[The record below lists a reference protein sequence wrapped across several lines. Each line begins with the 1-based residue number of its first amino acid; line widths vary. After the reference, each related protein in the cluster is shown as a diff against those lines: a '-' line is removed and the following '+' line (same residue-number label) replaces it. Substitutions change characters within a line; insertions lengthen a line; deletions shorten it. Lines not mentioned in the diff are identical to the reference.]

1 MIKKITSIFLFFF
14 LQNLLF
20 TQSTIVKSIKVKS
33 SGHLKSNF
41 IFDKSDVINISF
53 DILGKKKGDY
63 YYTITHCDYK
73 WNSSNISKL
82 EYIDGYDDIRIS
94 NYFFSQN
101 TYQSYTNFNFQIPNQ
116 SLKIKLDG
124 NYIISVFD
132 QNNNQIFERKIV
144 VKDNVYNGLINI
156 TRSKEII
163 DSPYSQN
170 LQVVFNNLDNIIL
183 NSTSEYKLFIIK
195 NNNFKSSKIFSLPR
209 LQTGSK
215 MIYDN
220 LKFDGGSEYLY
231 FDSKN
236 ILLTSNEIKKVDFK
250 KIYNTT
256 LYTDFEE
263 SIYTFQP
270 DLNGTYILNVDC
282 LEKNI
287 CADYSNVIF
296 SLRTNKN
303 YENDIYIIGEFNNNL
318 LSEKYKMKK
327 ETKNYYTKDIVLKQ
341 GLYNYKYVVK
351 TKNGFKDLSNFW
363 QTENN
368 YKAILYEKKITDRYY
383 KIIGFGENNSNKIVN

>member
-1 MIKKITSIFLFFF
+1 MIKKIASIFLFFF
-14 LQNLLF
+14 LQNLVF

-33 SGHLKSNF
+33 NGHLKSNF
-41 IFDKSDVINISF
+41 IFDKNDVINISF

-73 WNSSNISKL
+73 WNSSDISKF

-116 SLKIKLDG
+116 RLKIKLDG
-124 NYIISVFD
+124 NYIINVFD
-132 QNNNQIFERKIV
+132 QNNNQIFQRKIV
-144 VKDNVYNGLINI
+144 VKDNIYNGIINI

-170 LQVVFNNLDNIIL
+170 LQVVFNNLDNVIF
-183 NSTSEYKLFIIK
+183 NSTSDYKLFIVK
-195 NNNFKSSKIFSLPR
+195 NNNLKSSKIFSIPR
-209 LQTGSK
+209 LQTGLK
-215 MIYDN
+215 LIYDN
-220 LKFDGGSEYLY
+220 LKFEGGSEYLY

-236 ILLTSNEIKKVDFK
+236 ILLTSNEIKRVDFK

-263 SIYTFQP
+263 SIYTLQP
-270 DLNGTYILNVDC
+270 DLNGTFILNADC
-282 LEKNI
+282 FEKNI

-296 SLRTNKN
+296 SLKTNKN
-303 YENDIYIIGEFNNNL
+303 YENDIFIIGEFNNNV

>member
-1 MIKKITSIFLFFF
+1 MIKKIASIFLFFF
-14 LQNLLF
+14 LQNLVF

-33 SGHLKSNF
+33 NGHLKSNF
-41 IFDKSDVINISF
+41 IFDKNDVINISF

-73 WNSSNISKL
+73 WNSSDISKF

-116 SLKIKLDG
+116 RLKIKLDG
-124 NYIISVFD
+124 NYIINVFD
-132 QNNNQIFERKIV
+132 QNNNQIFQRKIV
-144 VKDNVYNGLINI
+144 VKDNIYNGIINI

-170 LQVVFNNLDNIIL
+170 LQVVFNNLDNVIF
-183 NSTSEYKLFIIK
+183 NSTSDYKLFIVK
-195 NNNFKSSKIFSLPR
+195 NNNLKSSKIFSIPR
-209 LQTGSK
+209 LQTGLK
-215 MIYDN
+215 LIYDN
-220 LKFDGGSEYLY
+220 LKFEGGSEYLY

-236 ILLTSNEIKKVDFK
+236 ILLTSNEIKRVDFK

-263 SIYTFQP
+263 SIYTLQP
-270 DLNGTYILNVDC
+270 DLNGTFILNADC
-282 LEKNI
+282 FEKNI

-296 SLRTNKN
+296 SLKTDKN
-303 YENDIYIIGEFNNNL
+303 YENDIFIIGEFNNNV

>member
-1 MIKKITSIFLFFF
+1 MIKKIASIFLFFF
-14 LQNLLF
+14 LQNLVF

-33 SGHLKSNF
+33 NGHLKSNF
-41 IFDKSDVINISF
+41 IFDKNDVINISF

-73 WNSSNISKL
+73 WNSSDISKF

-116 SLKIKLDG
+116 RLKIKLDG

-132 QNNNQIFERKIV
+132 QSNNQIFQRKIV
-144 VKDNVYNGLINI
+144 VKDNIYNGIINI

-170 LQVVFNNLDNIIL
+170 LQVVFNNLDNVIF
-183 NSTSEYKLFIIK
+183 NSTSDYKLFIVK
-195 NNNFKSSKIFSLPR
+195 NNNLKSSKIFSIPR
-209 LQTGSK
+209 LQTGLK
-215 MIYDN
+215 LIYDN
-220 LKFDGGSEYLY
+220 LKFEGGSEYLY

-236 ILLTSNEIKKVDFK
+236 ILLTSNEIKRVDFK

-263 SIYTFQP
+263 SVYTLQP
-270 DLNGTYILNVDC
+270 DLNGTFILNADC
-282 LEKNI
+282 FEKNI

-296 SLRTNKN
+296 SLKTNKN
-303 YENDIYIIGEFNNNL
+303 YENDIFIIGEFNNNV

>member
-1 MIKKITSIFLFFF
+1 MIKKIASIFLFFF
-14 LQNLLF
+14 LQNLVF

-33 SGHLKSNF
+33 NGHLKSNF
-41 IFDKSDVINISF
+41 IFDKNDVINISF
-53 DILGKKKGDY
+53 DIFGKKKGDY

-73 WNSSNISKL
+73 WNSSDISKF

-116 SLKIKLDG
+116 RLKIKLDG
-124 NYIISVFD
+124 NYIINVFD
-132 QNNNQIFERKIV
+132 QNNNQIFQRKIV
-144 VKDNVYNGLINI
+144 VKDNIYNGIINI

-170 LQVVFNNLDNIIL
+170 LQVVFNNLDNVIF
-183 NSTSEYKLFIIK
+183 NSTSDYKLFIVK
-195 NNNFKSSKIFSLPR
+195 NNNLKSSKIFSIPR
-209 LQTGSK
+209 LQTGLK
-215 MIYDN
+215 LIYDN
-220 LKFDGGSEYLY
+220 LKFEGGSEYLY

-236 ILLTSNEIKKVDFK
+236 ILLTSNEIKRVDFK

-263 SIYTFQP
+263 SVYTLQP
-270 DLNGTYILNVDC
+270 DLNGTFILNADC
-282 LEKNI
+282 FEKNI

-296 SLRTNKN
+296 SLKTNKN
-303 YENDIYIIGEFNNNL
+303 YENDIFIIGEFNNNV

-368 YKAILYEKKITDRYY
+368 YKAILYEKKINDRYY

>member
-1 MIKKITSIFLFFF
+1 MIKKIASIFLFFF
-14 LQNLLF
+14 LQNLVF

-33 SGHLKSNF
+33 NGHLKSNF
-41 IFDKSDVINISF
+41 IFDKNDVINISF

-73 WNSSNISKL
+73 WNSSDISKF

-116 SLKIKLDG
+116 RLKIKLDG

-132 QNNNQIFERKIV
+132 QSNNQIFQRKIV
-144 VKDNVYNGLINI
+144 VKDNIYNGIINI
-156 TRSKEII
+156 TRSKEIV

-170 LQVVFNNLDNIIL
+170 LQVVFNNLDNVIFT
-183 NSTSEYKLFIIK
+183 STSDYKLFIVK
-195 NNNFKSSKIFSLPR
+195 NNNLKSSKIFSIPR
-209 LQTGSK
+209 LQTGLK
-215 MIYDN
+215 LIYDN
-220 LKFDGGSEYLY
+220 LKFEGGSEYLY

-236 ILLTSNEIKKVDFK
+236 ILLTSNEIKRVDFN

-256 LYTDFEE
+256 LYTDYEE
-263 SIYTFQP
+263 SIYTLQP
-270 DLNGTYILNVDC
+270 DLNGTFILNADC
-282 LEKNI
+282 FEKNI

-296 SLRTNKN
+296 SLKTNKN
-303 YENDIYIIGEFNNNL
+303 YENDIFIIGEFNNNV

>member
-1 MIKKITSIFLFFF
+1 MIKKIASIFLFFF
-14 LQNLLF
+14 LQNLVF

-33 SGHLKSNF
+33 NGHLKSNF
-41 IFDKSDVINISF
+41 IFDKNDVINISF

-73 WNSSNISKL
+73 WNSSDISKF

-116 SLKIKLDG
+116 RLKIKLDG
-124 NYIISVFD
+124 NYIINVFD
-132 QNNNQIFERKIV
+132 QNNNQIFQRKIV
-144 VKDNVYNGLINI
+144 VKDNIYNGIINI

-170 LQVVFNNLDNIIL
+170 LQVVFNNLDNVIF
-183 NSTSEYKLFIIK
+183 NSTSDYKLFIVK
-195 NNNFKSSKIFSLPR
+195 NNNLKSSKIFSIPR
-209 LQTGSK
+209 LQTGLK
-215 MIYDN
+215 LIYDN
-220 LKFDGGSEYLY
+220 LKFEGGSEYLY

-236 ILLTSNEIKKVDFK
+236 ILLTSNEIKRVDFK

-263 SIYTFQP
+263 SVYTLQP
-270 DLNGTYILNVDC
+270 DLNGTFILNADC
-282 LEKNI
+282 FEKNI

-296 SLRTNKN
+296 SLKTDKN
-303 YENDIYIIGEFNNNL
+303 YENDIFIIGEFNNNV

-327 ETKNYYTKDIVLKQ
+327 EFKNYYTKDIVLKQ
-341 GLYNYKYVVK
+341 GLYNYKYVFK
-351 TKNGFKDLSNFW
+351 TKNGFKDLMNFW

>member
-1 MIKKITSIFLFFF
+1 MIKKIASIFLFFF
-14 LQNLLF
+14 LQNLVF

-33 SGHLKSNF
+33 NGHLKSNF
-41 IFDKSDVINISF
+41 IFDKNDVINISF

-73 WNSSNISKL
+73 WNSSDISKF

-116 SLKIKLDG
+116 RLKIKLDG
-124 NYIISVFD
+124 NYIINVFD
-132 QNNNQIFERKIV
+132 QNNNQIYQRKIV
-144 VKDNVYNGLINI
+144 VKDNIYNGIINI

-170 LQVVFNNLDNIIL
+170 LQVVFNNLDNVIF
-183 NSTSEYKLFIIK
+183 NSTSDYKLFIVK
-195 NNNFKSSKIFSLPR
+195 NNNLKSSKIFSIPR
-209 LQTGSK
+209 LQTGLK
-215 MIYDN
+215 LIYDN
-220 LKFDGGSEYLY
+220 LKFEGGSEYLY

-236 ILLTSNEIKKVDFK
+236 ILLTSNEIKRVDFK

-263 SIYTFQP
+263 SVYTLQP
-270 DLNGTYILNVDC
+270 DLNGTFILNADC
-282 LEKNI
+282 FEKNI

-296 SLRTNKN
+296 SLKTNKN
-303 YENDIYIIGEFNNNL
+303 YENDIFIIGEFNNNV

>member
-1 MIKKITSIFLFFF
+1 MIKKIASIFLFFF
-14 LQNLLF
+14 LQNLVF

-33 SGHLKSNF
+33 NGHLKSNF
-41 IFDKSDVINISF
+41 IFDKNDVINISF

-73 WNSSNISKL
+73 WNSSDISKF

-116 SLKIKLDG
+116 RLKIKLDG
-124 NYIISVFD
+124 NYIINVFD
-132 QNNNQIFERKIV
+132 QNNNQIFQRKIV
-144 VKDNVYNGLINI
+144 VKDNIYNGIINI

-170 LQVVFNNLDNIIL
+170 LQVVFNNLDNVIF
-183 NSTSEYKLFIIK
+183 NSTSDYKLFIVK
-195 NNNFKSSKIFSLPR
+195 NNNLKSSKIFSIPR
-209 LQTGSK
+209 LQTGLK
-215 MIYDN
+215 LIYDN
-220 LKFDGGSEYLY
+220 LKFEGGSEYLY

-236 ILLTSNEIKKVDFK
+236 ILLPSNEIKRVDFK

-263 SIYTFQP
+263 SVYTLQP
-270 DLNGTYILNVDC
+270 DLNGTFILNADC
-282 LEKNI
+282 FEKNI

-296 SLRTNKN
+296 SLKTNKN
-303 YENDIYIIGEFNNNL
+303 YENDIFIIGEFNNNV

>member
-1 MIKKITSIFLFFF
+1 MIKKIASIFLFFF
-14 LQNLLF
+14 LQNLVF

-33 SGHLKSNF
+33 NGHLKSNF
-41 IFDKSDVINISF
+41 IFDKNDVINISF

-73 WNSSNISKL
+73 WNSSDISKF

-116 SLKIKLDG
+116 RLKIKLDG
-124 NYIISVFD
+124 NYIINVFD
-132 QNNNQIFERKIV
+132 QNNNQIFQRKIV
-144 VKDNVYNGLINI
+144 VKDNIYNGIINI

-170 LQVVFNNLDNIIL
+170 LQVVFNNLDNVIF
-183 NSTSEYKLFIIK
+183 NSTSDYKLFIVK
-195 NNNFKSSKIFSLPR
+195 NNNLKSSKIFSIPR
-209 LQTGSK
+209 LQTGLK
-215 MIYDN
+215 LIYDN
-220 LKFDGGSEYLY
+220 LKFEGGSEYLY

-236 ILLTSNEIKKVDFK
+236 ILLTSNEIKRVDFK

-263 SIYTFQP
+263 SVYTLQP
-270 DLNGTYILNVDC
+270 DLNGTFILNADC
-282 LEKNI
+282 FEKNI

-296 SLRTNKN
+296 SLKTDKN
-303 YENDIYIIGEFNNNL
+303 YENDIFIIGEFNNNV

>member
-1 MIKKITSIFLFFF
+1 MIKKIASIFLFFF
-14 LQNLLF
+14 LQNLVF

-33 SGHLKSNF
+33 NGHLKSNF
-41 IFDKSDVINISF
+41 IFDKNDVINISF

-73 WNSSNISKL
+73 WNSSDISKF

-116 SLKIKLDG
+116 RLKIKLDG
-124 NYIISVFD
+124 NYIINVFD
-132 QNNNQIFERKIV
+132 QNNNQIFQRKIV
-144 VKDNVYNGLINI
+144 VKDNIYNGIINI

-170 LQVVFNNLDNIIL
+170 LQVVFNNLDNVIF
-183 NSTSEYKLFIIK
+183 NSTSDYKLFIIK
-195 NNNFKSSKIFSLPR
+195 NNNLKSSKIFSIPR
-209 LQTGSK
+209 LQTGLK
-215 MIYDN
+215 LIYDN
-220 LKFDGGSEYLY
+220 LKFEGGSEYLY

-236 ILLTSNEIKKVDFK
+236 ILLTSNEIKRVDFK

-263 SIYTFQP
+263 SVYTLQP
-270 DLNGTYILNVDC
+270 DLNGTFILNADC
-282 LEKNI
+282 FEKNI

-296 SLRTNKN
+296 SLKTNKN
-303 YENDIYIIGEFNNNL
+303 YENDIFIIGEFNNNV

>member
-1 MIKKITSIFLFFF
+1 MIKKIASIFLFFF
-14 LQNLLF
+14 LQNLVF

-33 SGHLKSNF
+33 NGHLKSNF
-41 IFDKSDVINISF
+41 IFDKNDVINISF

-73 WNSSNISKL
+73 WNSSDISKF

-116 SLKIKLDG
+116 RLKIKLDG
-124 NYIISVFD
+124 NYIINVFD
-132 QNNNQIFERKIV
+132 QNNNQIFQRKIV
-144 VKDNVYNGLINI
+144 VKDNIYNGIINV

-170 LQVVFNNLDNIIL
+170 LQVVFNNLDNVIF
-183 NSTSEYKLFIIK
+183 NSTSDYKLFIVK
-195 NNNFKSSKIFSLPR
+195 NNNLKSSKIFSIPR
-209 LQTGSK
+209 LQTGLK
-215 MIYDN
+215 LIYDN
-220 LKFDGGSEYLY
+220 LKFEGGSEYLY

-236 ILLTSNEIKKVDFK
+236 ILLTSNEIKRVDFK

-263 SIYTFQP
+263 SVYSLQP
-270 DLNGTYILNVDC
+270 DLNGTFILNADC
-282 LEKNI
+282 FEKNI

-296 SLRTNKN
+296 SLKTNKN
-303 YENDIYIIGEFNNNL
+303 YENDIFIIGEFNNNV

>member
-1 MIKKITSIFLFFF
+1 MIKKIASIFLFFF
-14 LQNLLF
+14 IQNLVF

-33 SGHLKSNF
+33 NGHLKSNF
-41 IFDKSDVINISF
+41 IFDKNDVINISF

-73 WNSSNISKL
+73 WNSSDISKF

-116 SLKIKLDG
+116 RLKIKLDG

-132 QNNNQIFERKIV
+132 QSNNQIFQRKIV
-144 VKDNVYNGLINI
+144 VKDNIYNGIINI

-170 LQVVFNNLDNIIL
+170 LQVVFNNLDNVIF
-183 NSTSEYKLFIIK
+183 NSTSDYKLFIVK
-195 NNNFKSSKIFSLPR
+195 NNNLKSSKIFSIPR
-209 LQTGSK
+209 LQTGLK
-215 MIYDN
+215 LIYDN
-220 LKFDGGSEYLY
+220 LKFEGGSEYLY

-236 ILLTSNEIKKVDFK
+236 ILLTSNEIKRVDFN

-263 SIYTFQP
+263 SIYTLQP
-270 DLNGTYILNVDC
+270 DLNGTFILNADC
-282 LEKNI
+282 FEKNI

-296 SLRTNKN
+296 SLKTNKN
-303 YENDIYIIGEFNNNL
+303 YENDIFIIGEFNNNV

>member
-14 LQNLLF
+14 LQNLVF

-33 SGHLKSNF
+33 NGHLKSNF
-41 IFDKSDVINISF
+41 IFDKNDVINISF

-73 WNSSNISKL
+73 WNSSDMSKF

-116 SLKIKLDG
+116 RLKIKLDG

-132 QNNNQIFERKIV
+132 QSNNQIFQRKIV
-144 VKDNVYNGLINI
+144 VKDNIHNGIINI
-156 TRSKEII
+156 TRSKEIV

-170 LQVVFNNLDNIIL
+170 LQVVFNNLDNVVF
-183 NSTSEYKLFIIK
+183 NSTSDYKLFIVK
-195 NNNFKSSKIFSLPR
+195 NNNLKSSKIFSIPR
-209 LQTGSK
+209 LQTGLK
-215 MIYDN
+215 LIYDN
-220 LKFDGGSEYLY
+220 LKFEGGSEYLY

-236 ILLTSNEIKKVDFK
+236 ILLTSNEIKRVDFK

-263 SIYTFQP
+263 SIYTLQT
-270 DLNGTYILNVDC
+270 DLNGTFILNADC
-282 LEKNI
+282 FEKNI
-287 CADYSNVIF
+287 CADYSNVVF

-303 YENDIYIIGEFNNNL
+303 YENDIFIIGEFNNNV

>member
-1 MIKKITSIFLFFF
+1 MIKKIASIFLFFF
-14 LQNLLF
+14 LQNLVF

-33 SGHLKSNF
+33 NGHLKSNF
-41 IFDKSDVINISF
+41 IFDKNDVINISF

-73 WNSSNISKL
+73 WNSSDISKF

-116 SLKIKLDG
+116 RLKIKLDG

-132 QNNNQIFERKIV
+132 QSNNQIFQRKIV
-144 VKDNVYNGLINI
+144 VKDNIYNGIINI
-156 TRSKEII
+156 TRSKEIVA
-163 DSPYSQN
+163 SPYSQN
-170 LQVVFNNLDNIIL
+170 LQVVFNNLDNVIF
-183 NSTSEYKLFIIK
+183 NSTSDYKLFIVK
-195 NNNFKSSKIFSLPR
+195 NNNLKSGKIFSIPR
-209 LQTGSK
+209 LQTGLK
-215 MIYDN
+215 LIYDN
-220 LKFDGGSEYLY
+220 LKFEGGSEYLY

-236 ILLTSNEIKKVDFK
+236 ILLTSNEIKRVDFK

-263 SIYTFQP
+263 SIYTLQP
-270 DLNGTYILNVDC
+270 DLNGTFILNADC
-282 LEKNI
+282 FEKNI

-296 SLRTNKN
+296 SLKTYKN
-303 YENDIYIIGEFNNNL
+303 YENDIFIIGEFNNNV

>member
-1 MIKKITSIFLFFF
+1 MIKKIASILLFFF

-20 TQSTIVKSIKVKS
+20 SQSNIVKSIKVKS
-33 SGHLKSNF
+33 NGHLKSNF
-41 IFDKSDVINISF
+41 IFDKNDVINISF
-53 DILGKKKGDY
+53 DILGKKKVDY
-63 YYTITHCDYK
+63 YYTITHCDYE
-73 WNSSNISKL
+73 WNSSDISKF
-82 EYIDGYDDIRIS
+82 EYIEGYDDIRID

-101 TYQSYTNFNFQIPNQ
+101 TYQSYTNFNFQIPNR

-124 NYIISVFD
+124 NYIIRVFD
-132 QNNNQIFERKIV
+132 QNYNQIFERKIV
-144 VKDNVYNGLINI
+144 LKDNVYNGIINI
-156 TRSKEII
+156 TRSKEIVDLPI
-163 DSPYSQN
+163 SQN
-170 LQVVFNNLDNIIL
+170 LQVVFTNLDNVIF
-183 NSTSEYKLFIIK
+183 NSSSEYKLSIVR
-195 NNNFKSSKIFSLPR
+195 NNNLKSNKIFSKPR

-215 MIYDN
+215 LIYDN
-220 LKFDGGSEYLY
+220 IKFDGGSEYLY

-236 ILLTSNEIKKVDFK
+236 ILLTSSEIKQVDFK

-256 LYTDFEE
+256 LFTDFQE
-263 SIYTFQP
+263 SIYTLQP
-270 DLNGTYILNVDC
+270 DLDGAYILNADC
-282 LEKNI
+282 YEKNI

-303 YENDIYIIGEFNNNL
+303 YENDIFIIGEFNNNEI
-318 LSEKYKMKK
+318 SEQYKMKK
-327 ETKNYYTKDIVLKQ
+327 ENKNYYTKDLVLKQ

>member
-14 LQNLLF
+14 LQNLVF

-33 SGHLKSNF
+33 NGHLKSNF
-41 IFDKSDVINISF
+41 IFDKNDVINISF

-73 WNSSNISKL
+73 WNSSDISKF

-116 SLKIKLDG
+116 RLKIKLDG

-132 QNNNQIFERKIV
+132 QSNNQIFQRKIV
-144 VKDNVYNGLINI
+144 VKDNIYNGIINI
-156 TRSKEII
+156 TRSKEIV

-170 LQVVFNNLDNIIL
+170 LQVVFNNLDNVIF
-183 NSTSEYKLFIIK
+183 NSTSDYKLFIVK
-195 NNNFKSSKIFSLPR
+195 NNNLKSSKIFSIPR
-209 LQTGSK
+209 LQTGLK
-215 MIYDN
+215 LIYDN
-220 LKFDGGSEYLY
+220 LKFEGGSEYLY

-236 ILLTSNEIKKVDFK
+236 ILLTSNEIKRVDFK

-263 SIYTFQP
+263 SIYTLQP
-270 DLNGTYILNVDC
+270 DLNGTFILNADC
-282 LEKNI
+282 FEKNI

-296 SLRTNKN
+296 SLKTNKN
-303 YENDIYIIGEFNNNL
+303 YENDIFIIGEFNNNV

>member
-1 MIKKITSIFLFFF
+1 MIKKIASIFLFFF
-14 LQNLLF
+14 LQNLVF

-33 SGHLKSNF
+33 NGHLKSNF
-41 IFDKSDVINISF
+41 IFDKNDVINISF

-63 YYTITHCDYK
+63 YYTITHCDYN
-73 WNSSNISKL
+73 WNSSDISKF

-116 SLKIKLDG
+116 RLKIKLDG
-124 NYIISVFD
+124 NYIINVFD
-132 QNNNQIFERKIV
+132 QNNNQIFQRKIV
-144 VKDNVYNGLINI
+144 VKDNIYNGIINI

-170 LQVVFNNLDNIIL
+170 LQVVFNNLDNVIF
-183 NSTSEYKLFIIK
+183 NSTSDYKLFIVK
-195 NNNFKSSKIFSLPR
+195 NNNLKSSKIFSIPR
-209 LQTGSK
+209 LQTGLK
-215 MIYDN
+215 LIYDN
-220 LKFDGGSEYLY
+220 LKFEGGSEYLY

-236 ILLTSNEIKKVDFK
+236 ILLTSNEIKRVDFK

-263 SIYTFQP
+263 SVYTLQP
-270 DLNGTYILNVDC
+270 DLNGTFILNADC
-282 LEKNI
+282 FEKNI

-296 SLRTNKN
+296 SLKTNKN
-303 YENDIYIIGEFNNNL
+303 YENDIFIIGEFNNNV

>member
-1 MIKKITSIFLFFF
+1 MIKKIASIFLFFF
-14 LQNLLF
+14 LQNLVF

-33 SGHLKSNF
+33 NGHLKSNF
-41 IFDKSDVINISF
+41 IFDKNDVINISF

-73 WNSSNISKL
+73 WNSSDISKF

-116 SLKIKLDG
+116 RLKIKLDG
-124 NYIISVFD
+124 NYIINVFD
-132 QNNNQIFERKIV
+132 QNNNQIFQRKIV
-144 VKDNVYNGLINI
+144 VKDNIYNGIINI
-156 TRSKEII
+156 TRSKEIV

-170 LQVVFNNLDNIIL
+170 LQVVFNNLDNVIF
-183 NSTSEYKLFIIK
+183 NSTSDYKLFIVK
-195 NNNFKSSKIFSLPR
+195 NNNLKSSKIFSIPR
-209 LQTGSK
+209 LQTGLK
-215 MIYDN
+215 LIYDN
-220 LKFDGGSEYLY
+220 LKFEGGSEYLY

-236 ILLTSNEIKKVDFK
+236 ILLTSNEIKRVDFK

-263 SIYTFQP
+263 SVYTLQP
-270 DLNGTYILNVDC
+270 DLNGTFILNADC
-282 LEKNI
+282 FEKNI

-296 SLRTNKN
+296 SLKTNKN
-303 YENDIYIIGEFNNNL
+303 YENDIFIIGEFNNNV

>member
-1 MIKKITSIFLFFF
+1 MIKKIASIFLFFF
-14 LQNLLF
+14 LQNLVF

-33 SGHLKSNF
+33 NGHLKSNF
-41 IFDKSDVINISF
+41 IFDKNDVINISF

-73 WNSSNISKL
+73 WNSSDISKF

-116 SLKIKLDG
+116 RLKIKLDG
-124 NYIISVFD
+124 NYIINVFD
-132 QNNNQIFERKIV
+132 QNNNQIFQRKIV
-144 VKDNVYNGLINI
+144 VKDNIYNGIINI

-170 LQVVFNNLDNIIL
+170 LQVVFNNLDNVIF
-183 NSTSEYKLFIIK
+183 NSTSDYKLFIVK
-195 NNNFKSSKIFSLPR
+195 NNNLKSSKIFSIPR
-209 LQTGSK
+209 LQTGLK
-215 MIYDN
+215 LIYDN
-220 LKFDGGSEYLY
+220 LKFEGGSEYLY

-236 ILLTSNEIKKVDFK
+236 ILLTSNEIKRVDFK

-263 SIYTFQP
+263 SVYTLQP
-270 DLNGTYILNVDC
+270 DLNGTFILNADC
-282 LEKNI
+282 FEKNI

-296 SLRTNKN
+296 SLKTNKN
-303 YENDIYIIGEFNNNL
+303 YENDIFIIGEFNNNV

>member
-1 MIKKITSIFLFFF
+1 MIKKIASIFLIFFQ
-14 LQNLLF
+14 QNLVF

-33 SGHLKSNF
+33 NGHLKSNF
-41 IFDKSDVINISF
+41 IFDKYDVINISF

-73 WNSSNISKL
+73 WNSSDISKF

-116 SLKIKLDG
+116 RLKIKLDG
-124 NYIISVFD
+124 NYIINVFD
-132 QNNNQIFERKIV
+132 QNNNQIFQRKIV
-144 VKDNVYNGLINI
+144 VKDNIYNGIINI

-170 LQVVFNNLDNIIL
+170 LQVVFNNLDNVIF
-183 NSTSEYKLFIIK
+183 NSTSDYKLFIVK
-195 NNNFKSSKIFSLPR
+195 NNNLKSSKIFSIPR
-209 LQTGSK
+209 LQTGLK
-215 MIYDN
+215 LIYDN
-220 LKFDGGSEYLY
+220 LKFEGGSEYLY

-236 ILLTSNEIKKVDFK
+236 ILLTSNEIKRVDFK

-263 SIYTFQP
+263 SVYTLQP
-270 DLNGTYILNVDC
+270 DLNGTFILNADC
-282 LEKNI
+282 FEKNI

-296 SLRTNKN
+296 SLKTDKN
-303 YENDIYIIGEFNNNL
+303 YENDIFIIGEFNNNV

>member
-1 MIKKITSIFLFFF
+1 MIKKIASIFLFFF
-14 LQNLLF
+14 LQNLVF

-33 SGHLKSNF
+33 NGHLKSNF
-41 IFDKSDVINISF
+41 IFDKNDVINISF

-73 WNSSNISKL
+73 WNSSDISKF

-116 SLKIKLDG
+116 RLKIKLDG
-124 NYIISVFD
+124 NYIINVFD
-132 QNNNQIFERKIV
+132 QNNNQIFQRKIV
-144 VKDNVYNGLINI
+144 VKDNIYNGIINI

-170 LQVVFNNLDNIIL
+170 LQVVFNNLDNVIF
-183 NSTSEYKLFIIK
+183 NSTSDYKLFIVK
-195 NNNFKSSKIFSLPR
+195 NNNLKSSKIFSIPR
-209 LQTGSK
+209 LQTGLK
-215 MIYDN
+215 LIYDN
-220 LKFDGGSEYLY
+220 LKFEGGSEYLY

-236 ILLTSNEIKKVDFK
+236 ILLTSNEIKRVDFK

-263 SIYTFQP
+263 SVYTLQP
-270 DLNGTYILNVDC
+270 DLNGTFILNADC
-282 LEKNI
+282 FEKNI

-296 SLRTNKN
+296 SLKTDKN
-303 YENDIYIIGEFNNNL
+303 YENDIFIIGEFNNNV

-341 GLYNYKYVVK
+341 GLYNYKYVIK

>member
-1 MIKKITSIFLFFF
+1 MIKKIASIFLFFF
-14 LQNLLF
+14 LQNLVF

-33 SGHLKSNF
+33 NGHLKSNF
-41 IFDKSDVINISF
+41 IFDKNDVINISF

-73 WNSSNISKL
+73 WNSSDISKF

-116 SLKIKLDG
+116 RLKIKLDG
-124 NYIISVFD
+124 NYIINVFD
-132 QNNNQIFERKIV
+132 QNNNQIFQRKIV
-144 VKDNVYNGLINI
+144 VKDNIYNGIINI
-156 TRSKEII
+156 TRSKEIV
-163 DSPYSQN
+163 DSAYSQN
-170 LQVVFNNLDNIIL
+170 LQVVFNNLDNVIF
-183 NSTSEYKLFIIK
+183 NSTSDYKLFIVK
-195 NNNFKSSKIFSLPR
+195 NNNLKSSKIFSIPR
-209 LQTGSK
+209 LQTGLK
-215 MIYDN
+215 LIYDN
-220 LKFDGGSEYLY
+220 LKFEGGSEYLY

-236 ILLTSNEIKKVDFK
+236 ILLTSNEIKRVDFK

-263 SIYTFQP
+263 SVYTLQP
-270 DLNGTYILNVDC
+270 DLNGTFILNADC
-282 LEKNI
+282 FEKNI

-296 SLRTNKN
+296 SLKTNKN
-303 YENDIYIIGEFNNNL
+303 YENDIFIIGEFNNNV